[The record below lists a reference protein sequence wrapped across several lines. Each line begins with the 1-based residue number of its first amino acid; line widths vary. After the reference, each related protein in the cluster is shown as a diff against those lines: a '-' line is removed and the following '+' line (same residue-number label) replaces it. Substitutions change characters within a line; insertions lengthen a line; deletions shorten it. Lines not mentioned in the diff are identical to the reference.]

1 MNSNIF
7 LSRLDKLRQILA
19 NKGLDGI
26 YLTNLTSVRYISGF
40 TGSAGSCL
48 ITIDNSYFISDLV
61 ANRIIFFSSRGYN
74 GIKPKNS
81 KTLI

>member
-1 MNSNIF
+1 MSRNIF

-48 ITIDNSYFISDLV
+48 ITVDF
-61 ANRIIFFSSRGYN
+61 R
-74 GIKPKNS
+74 
-81 KTLI
+81 